1 MSWRIFGCVG
11 NKEKC
16 INFSVTII
24 EDVKRIVKK
33 RKEVKPKFI
42 SYKLQFINILR
53 FIASVLSIFFILLW
67 KEFIKLNVN
76 IGIILKNMKNVES
89 NTKIVSAIVNM

>member
-1 MSWRIFGCVG
+1 ML
-11 NKEKC
+11 KELL
-16 INFSVTII
+16 
-24 EDVKRIVKK
+24 KK

-42 SYKLQFINILR
+42 SYKLQFIDILR

-76 IGIILKNMKNVES
+76 MGIILKNMKNVES